1 MATKSEI
8 RVGVKFETDNKQ
20 LELSKQKLVEITKE
34 LQNIQ
39 TQSHQA
45 DILGSADKKLAGAAK
60 EAKKIEQILN
70 SS

>member
-1 MATKSEI
+1 MATKNEI

-20 LELSKQKLVEITKE
+20 LEVSKQKLTEITKE

-39 TQSHQA
+39 AQNHQA
-45 DILGSADKKLAGAAK
+45 DILGSADKKLADAAK
-60 EAKKIEQILN
+60 EAKKLEQILN